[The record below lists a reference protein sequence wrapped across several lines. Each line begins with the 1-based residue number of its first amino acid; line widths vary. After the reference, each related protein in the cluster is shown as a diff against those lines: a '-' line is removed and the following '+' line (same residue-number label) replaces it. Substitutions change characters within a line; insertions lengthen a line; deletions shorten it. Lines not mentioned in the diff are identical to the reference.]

1 MHKAQQIPGN
11 TSSNTS
17 IEFDANNASSDGFK
31 FQAKLKG
38 GTTPGDY
45 QGVAAYAQLITNL
58 TNTADAIH

>member
-1 MHKAQQIPGN
+1 MNAQNTANTQV

-17 IEFDANNASSDGFK
+17 IEFDANNANTDGFK

-45 QGVAAYAQLITNL
+45 QGVAAYAITYN
-58 TNTADAIH
+58 